1 MRFVSRWA
9 SIARGFVWSRK
20 RGLTLLLGRYSDR
33 GPVAFVGAVSNPKEG
48 DVSLHQVFWLG
59 MPDGEYASY
68 SGASAAE
75 AARVLGSII
84 PQNIVETFS

>member
-20 RGLTLLLGRYSDR
+20 RGLTLLLGRYDR
-33 GPVAFVGAVSNPKEG
+33 GPVALVGAVSNPLEG
-48 DVSLHQVFWLG
+48 DVSLHRVFWLG
-59 MPDGEYASY
+59 LPDGEYASY

-75 AARVLGSII
+75 AARVLGSVI
-84 PQNIVETFS
+84 PKNIVETFS